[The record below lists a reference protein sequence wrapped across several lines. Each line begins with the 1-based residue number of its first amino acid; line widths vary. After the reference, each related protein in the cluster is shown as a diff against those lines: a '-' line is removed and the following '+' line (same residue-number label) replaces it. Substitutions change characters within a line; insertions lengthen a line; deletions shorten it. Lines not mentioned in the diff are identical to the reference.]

1 MSAFK
6 FKLGRVLRV
15 RRATE
20 EIQRAKLA
28 EAESA
33 ARVREDEARDR
44 ADSVRDA
51 DESLRADQ
59 SAEELDPRRVLVALD
74 ASARLAA
81 LERAARARAVTARSA
96 AESERATWRD
106 ARAGVLG
113 LERLEDRERARFR
126 TEQYAREE
134 RAIEE
139 VAARRAE
146 EQRRLE
152 QVRVAATPRKSS

>member
-1 MSAFK
+1 MSAFR
-6 FKLGRVLRV
+6 FHLGRVLRV

-20 EIQRAKLA
+20 EIQRVRLA
-28 EAESA
+28 EAEGD
-33 ARVREDEARDR
+33 ARVREDEAASR
-44 ADSVRDA
+44 AQSVRDA
-51 DESLRADQ
+51 EESLRADQ
-59 SAEELDPRRVLVALD
+59 SAGELDAARILVAID

-81 LERAARARAVTARSA
+81 IERGARLRATTARTN

-113 LERLEDRERARFR
+113 LERLEDRERGRFR
-126 TEQYAREE
+126 TERDAREE

-146 EQRRLE
+146 EQRRH
-152 QVRVAATPRKSS
+152 QARTRNPS